1 MEITGKD
8 LQYLK
13 ESYKHE
19 TNKVLAKRM
28 GMYTSSISRLA
39 RNFGLQKSREHL
51 LEVKRESIARAT
63 QKFQFGKD
71 AISSRI
77 EDYEKIIHIC
87 QERINQLK
95 TGECWEANIDMQSI
109 EKIRKA
115 LKNREI

>member
-1 MEITGKD
+1 MDNEVRKHNVGTSN
-8 LQYLK
+8 YAELK
-13 ESYKHE
+13 VQPWEVWIK
-19 TNKVLAKRM
+19 NGINPFDADIIKRIM
-28 GMYTSSISRLA
+28 R
-39 RNFGLQKSREHL
+39 
-51 LEVKRESIARAT
+51 